1 MNIVPEIAALV
12 PDMKTWRHHLHAHP
26 ETAFEE
32 TATSA
37 FVADKLRSFGLEVH
51 TGLATSGVVGV
62 LHGAGNGNAIGL
74 RADLDALHVLE
85 RTGVAHAS
93 RHEGK
98 MHACGHDGHTTM
110 LLGAAAA
117 LARKKHLAGTVY
129 FIFQPAEENE
139 GGGRVMVEEGLFDR
153 FPMHAVYGMHNW
165 PRKPLGT
172 FAMRAGPLMGA
183 YDIFEIIVTGK
194 GAHAAMAYTGKD
206 PMLFAAHTINALQTI
221 VARNLHPLD
230 AGVVSVT
237 QVHGG
242 DTWNVIPQ
250 EVVLRGTVRTFKR
263 EVQDLIEERMRGIV
277 AGVAATFD
285 MTATLRYERRYP
297 ATVNA
302 ATETQHAIAAASA
315 VVGAEHVDTDP
326 TPEMGSEDFAFM
338 LQKKPGCYVWLGAG
352 TGADTPNIHSP
363 HYDFNDDALSIGASY
378 WVTLAEQQLGT
389 LRTPLPRGE
398 GQG

>member
-1 MNIVPEIAALV
+1 MQIVPEIAALV
-12 PDMKTWRHHLHAHP
+12 ADMKSWRHHLHAHP

-51 TGLATSGVVGV
+51 TGLAKTGLVAV
-62 LHGAGNGNAIGL
+62 LHGTGSGNSIGL
-74 RADLDALHVLE
+74 RADLDALHVQE
-85 RTGVAHAS
+85 RTGASYAS
-93 RHEGK
+93 RNEGR
-98 MHACGHDGHTTM
+98 MHACGHDGHTAM

-117 LARKKHLAGTVY
+117 LARKKTLAGTVY

-153 FPMHAVYGMHNW
+153 FPMRAVYGMHNW

-172 FAMRAGPLMGA
+172 FAMRVGPLMGA
-183 YDIFEIIVTGK
+183 YDVFEIIVTGK

-263 EVQDLIEERMRGIV
+263 EVQDLIEERMKGIV

-302 ATETQHAIAAASA
+302 ATETGHAIAAAAA

-338 LQKKPGCYVWLGAG
+338 LQEKPGCYVWLGAG
-352 TGADTPNIHSP
+352 TGPDTPNIHSP

-378 WVTLAEQQLGT
+378 WVTLAEQQVGI
-389 LRTPLPRGE
+389 
-398 GQG
+398 Q